1 MARIASL
8 TLVALTLLVETS
20 QFVLAAPPEAVPSTV
35 ETAATDA
42 LSNDWDKDDSDFTP
56 LAEEAMRKYLEAPQ
70 DSRQVKRLAIDALV
84 LATVVGDATK
94 TNRIKTDLLQR
105 YPSSVETAYVL
116 TTFADGK
123 KLREFLDAQFL
134 KELTDTQKAQVAVR
148 AIRLAFPK
156 YQKELLEDQ
165 GFALRLARAAFM
177 ANDVGM
183 CNECRKVLKDNNARV
198 ATLAC
203 DDLTPIEKRF
213 SELQELSLKDE
224 FAALSL
230 DITGFQK
237 HLLTLMT
244 VEERTRPEIRRIV
257 ARNYLNASELAHALV
272 EFEFLKDAI
281 DDPQIRFQHG
291 VCLARMRRSDE
302 ARSVFKQLISKFA
315 DSPWRT
321 SAETTL
327 GLMEDLDSTIEK
339 HAELLTEIIRAYREN
354 KVEIFDMELCWNQ
367 PNGDVITVTVGIDL
381 IQNKVEVVAT
391 KNETPLFGFLGNSA
405 ETNIYIKGE
414 PAIIR
419 LPKMSLLP
427 NVQIDDGT
435 IDKTGFHG
443 NTKITT
449 GNSMSGLRKTCN
461 DLLHNEQLTSKATM
475 TLLMTGMVQMGRF
488 PLALETNE
496 GSHVVRIQTVEIDQP
511 SVSNF
516 SLTVDAAHHL
526 KSAEYH
532 RQNQH
537 FEIRRLILGKWSDH
551 RLVEGNWPK
560 IPTNTLAEN
569 DFPTLMR
576 LFAAGLQLAT
586 GEMKKIESTA
596 NNAGQGTVPLR

>member
-177 ANDVGM
+177 ADEAGT
-183 CNECRKVLKDNNARV
+183 CNECRKVLKDNHARV

-203 DDLTPIEKRF
+203 DDLTPIEKRYRD
-213 SELQELSLKDE
+213 LQELLLKED
-224 FAALSL
+224 FAGLIPDLS
-230 DITGFQK
+230 GFQK
-237 HLLTLMT
+237 HLLTQMT
-244 VEERTRPEIRRIV
+244 LEQRTSPEIRRIV
-257 ARNYLNASELAHALV
+257 ARNHLSAGELEPALV

-281 DDPQIRFQHG
+281 DEPQVRFQHG
-291 VCLARMRRSDE
+291 ICLARMRRSDE
-302 ARSVFKQLISKFA
+302 ARAVFKQLINKFS

-327 GLMEDLDSTIEK
+327 QLMEELDSTIER
-339 HAELLTEIIRAYREN
+339 HAELLTEIIHAYREN
-354 KVEIFDMELCWNQ
+354 KVEVFDLELFWNQ

-381 IQNKVEVVAT
+381 VQNKCEVVAT
-391 KNETPLFGFLGNSA
+391 KNETPLFGFLGSSS
-405 ETNIYIKGE
+405 ETSIYIKGE

-419 LPKMSLLP
+419 LPKISFLP
-427 NVQIDDGT
+427 NVQVDDGR

-443 NTKITT
+443 HTKIMT
-449 GNSMSGLRKTCN
+449 GNSMSALRKTCN
-461 DLLHNEQLTSKATM
+461 DLLHNEQFMSKATM
-475 TLLMTGMVQMGRF
+475 TLLMSSMVQTGRF
-488 PLALETNE
+488 PLPLETKD
-496 GSHVVRIQTVEIDQP
+496 GSQIVRVQTVEIDQP
-511 SVSNF
+511 LLSNF
-516 SLTVDAAHHL
+516 SLTIDEKHHF
-526 KSAEYH
+526 KSAEYR

-537 FEIRRLILGKWSDH
+537 FEIRRLILGNWSDH
-551 RLVEGNWPK
+551 RLAEGNWPK
-560 IPTNTLAEN
+560 IPTRTLAEN

-576 LFAAGLQLAT
+576 LFAAGIQLGV
-586 GEMKKIESTA
+586 GEMKQIESTA
-596 NNAGQGTVPLR
+596 NTDQGTAPLR

>member
-20 QFVLAAPPEAVPSTV
+20 QFVFATPPEIDPSAV
-35 ETAATDA
+35 ETPTADA
-42 LSNDWDKDDSDFTP
+42 SSSDWDKDDSDVTA
-56 LAEEAMRKYLEAPQ
+56 LAEEAMRKYTEAPQ

-84 LATVVGDATK
+84 LATVAGDTSK

-123 KLREFLDAQFL
+123 KLREFLDTQFL
-134 KELTDTQKAQVAVR
+134 KELSDTQKAQVAAR

-156 YQKELLEDQ
+156 YQKDLLEDQ

-183 CNECRKVLKDNNARV
+183 CNECRKVLKDNNARI

-203 DDLTPIEKRF
+203 DDLTPIDKRYR
-213 SELQELSLKDE
+213 ELQDLLLKVD
-224 FAALSL
+224 FAGLSL
-230 DITGFQK
+230 DISGFQK
-237 HLLTLMT
+237 HLITLMT
-244 VEERTRPEIRRIV
+244 LEERTSPEIRRIV
-257 ARNYLNASELAHALV
+257 ARNHLSASELETALV
-272 EFEFLKDAI
+272 EFEFLKDSI

-291 VCLARMRRSDE
+291 ICLARMRRSDE
-302 ARSVFKQLISKFA
+302 ARSVFKQLIRKYA

-327 GLMEDLDSTIEK
+327 QLMEELDNTIER
-339 HAELLTEIIRAYREN
+339 HAELLTEIIHAYRES
-354 KVEIFDMELCWNQ
+354 KVEVVDLELCWNQ
-367 PNGDVITVTVGIDL
+367 PNGDVITTTVGIDL
-381 IQNKVEVVAT
+381 VQNKVEVVAT
-391 KNETPLFGFLGNSA
+391 KNEIPLFGFLGNSA
-405 ETNIYIKGE
+405 ETSIYIKGE
-414 PAIIR
+414 SAIIR

-427 NVQIDDGT
+427 NVQVDDGK

-488 PLALETNE
+488 PLPLETKE
-496 GSHVVRIQTVEIDQP
+496 GSQIVRIKTVEVDQP
-511 SVSNF
+511 GLSNF
-516 SLTVDAAHHL
+516 SLTLDAANHF

-537 FEIRRLILGKWSDH
+537 FEIRRLFLGKWSDH
-551 RLVEGNWPK
+551 QLVEGNWPK
-560 IPTNTLAEN
+560 IPTHTLAEN

-576 LFAAGLQLAT
+576 LLAAGLQLAT

-596 NNAGQGTVPLR
+596 NADQVTTPLR

>member
-1 MARIASL
+1 MARTASL
-8 TLVALTLLVETS
+8 TLIALTLLLTMS
-20 QFVLAAPPEAVPSTV
+20 QFVLATPPVT
-35 ETAATDA
+35 ETGTTETTATD
-42 LSNDWDKDDSDFTP
+42 SPPNDWDRDDSDFTA
-56 LAEEAMRKYLEAPQ
+56 LTDEAMRRYTEAPQ
-70 DSRQVKRLAIDALV
+70 DSRYVKRLAIDALI
-84 LATVVGDATK
+84 LATVTGDTTK

-134 KELTDTQKAQVAVR
+134 KELPDSHRAQVAVR

-156 YQKELLEDQ
+156 YQKDLLEDQ

-177 ANDVGM
+177 ANDLGM
-183 CNECRKVLKDNNARV
+183 CNECRKVLKDNSARV

-203 DDLTPIEKRF
+203 DDLTATENRF
-213 SELQELSLKDE
+213 RELQDLLLNDQFSGLS
-224 FAALSL
+224 A
-230 DITGFQK
+230 DIIGFQK

-244 VEERTRPEIRRIV
+244 VEERTRPEIRRIM
-257 ARNYLNASELAHALV
+257 ARNHLNASELDQALV
-272 EFEFLKDAI
+272 QFEFLKDVI

-302 ARSVFKQLISKFA
+302 ARTVFKQLISKFA

-327 GLMEDLDSTIEK
+327 QLMEELDRTIERY
-339 HAELLTEIIRAYREN
+339 AELLTEVIRAYRDN
-354 KVEIFDMELCWNQ
+354 KFEVFDLELGWNQ

-391 KNETPLFGFLGNSA
+391 KNEIPLFGFLGNSA
-405 ETNIYIKGE
+405 ETSIYIKGE

-419 LPKMSLLP
+419 LPKMSFLP
-427 NVQIDDGT
+427 NLQVDDCRIDQ
-435 IDKTGFHG
+435 TGFHG

-461 DLLHNEQLTSKATM
+461 ELLHNEQITSKATM

-488 PLALETNE
+488 PLPLEMNDR
-496 GSHVVRIQTVEIDQP
+496 SQIIRVQTVEIDQP
-511 SVSNF
+511 LLSTF
-516 SLTVDAAHHL
+516 LLTVDAMNHF

-532 RQNQH
+532 RQQQH
-537 FEIRRLILGKWSDH
+537 FEIRRLFLGKWSDH
-551 RLVEGNWPK
+551 RLAEGNWPK
-560 IPTNTLAEN
+560 IPTHTLAEN
-569 DFPTLMR
+569 DFASLMR
-576 LFAAGLQLAT
+576 LFAAGIQLAI
-586 GEMKKIESTA
+586 GEMKQIESTA
-596 NNAGQGTVPLR
+596 NADQGTAPLR